1 MENWRLKVCLAVAL
15 LLSMQL
21 LVTRRFAALALLR
34 LPSTIAHEL
43 SHWAVALVLGCRPS
57 GLSFVPR
64 RQPDNSWRLGS
75 VMFYP
80 GTFSAG
86 FVALA
91 PLWVMGT
98 ASYWILWL
106 RPVSPALGTEVLA
119 GLAGGIAAW
128 AALPSSTDWHVA
140 LRYPVGTA
148 LLLIAFALVLA

>member
-1 MENWRLKVCLAVAL
+1 MEIFRLKVCLAVAL
-15 LLSMQL
+15 LVSLQL
-21 LVTRRFAALALLR
+21 LVTKRFVALALLR

-43 SHWAVALVLGCRPS
+43 SHWVVALALGCRPS
-57 GLSFVPR
+57 GLSIIPKR
-64 RQPDNSWRLGS
+64 LEDKSWRLGS

-106 RPVSPALGTEVLA
+106 RPVSPHLGTEVLA
-119 GLAGGIAAW
+119 GVAGGLAAW
-128 AALPSSTDWHVA
+128 AAPPSSTDWHVA

>member
-1 MENWRLKVCLAVAL
+1 MFSSLADPTSRTRQGQRRPNKPSLNRLKPARPVMENWRLKVCLAVAL

-21 LVTRRFAALALLR
+21 LVTKRFAALALLR

-43 SHWAVALVLGCRPS
+43 SHWVVALVLGCRPS
-57 GLSFVPR
+57 GLSFVPK

-106 RPVSPALGTEVLA
+106 RPVSPELGTEVLA
-119 GLAGGIAAW
+119 
-128 AALPSSTDWHVA
+128 
-140 LRYPVGTA
+140 
-148 LLLIAFALVLA
+148 